1 MSGDPLGPAD
11 NGRVVRVTPGQRV
24 EAALPQHGG
33 TGYRWVLDPLPPGV
47 VLVGEHTD
55 PGGSGAAG
63 AVGRRT
69 FTFAVGSPD
78 VPVRVTAR
86 LRRDWESPDAAVDL
100 FSVELET
107 RR

>member
-11 NGRVVRVTPGQRV
+11 NGRIVRVAPGQRV
-24 EAALPQHGG
+24 EATLPQRGG

-47 VLVGEHTD
+47 VLVAERTD
-55 PGGSGAAG
+55 PGDTTAAG

-69 FTFAVGSPD
+69 FTFVVGSPD

-86 LRRDWESPDAAVDL
+86 LRRDWEPPDAAVDS

-107 RR
+107 